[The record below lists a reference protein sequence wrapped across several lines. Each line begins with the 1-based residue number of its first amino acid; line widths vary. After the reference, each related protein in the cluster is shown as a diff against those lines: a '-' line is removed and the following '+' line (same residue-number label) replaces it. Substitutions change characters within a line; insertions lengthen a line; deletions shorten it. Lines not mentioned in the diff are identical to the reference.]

1 MVVRMLII
9 LCAAY
14 LSAAAVS
21 PTKYPVML
29 VHGVSTRDDKDK
41 GAYWGRIP
49 ERIRQEGVRVFFS
62 GQDAWRPHE
71 SNAMLLA
78 WSIRSALEASGAAKI
93 NLIAM
98 SKGGIESR
106 YAVTH
111 LGMAPFVASLTTIA
125 TPHRGSAAADY
136 ALEQYAAFGP
146 AAQITFSIAGVFSG
160 DGNPDVH
167 GAAVALSRA
176 YMAEFNRTCPD
187 SPLVYYQ
194 SYAFVMKR
202 SECNFLLAFQHA
214 IMYAR
219 EGTNDGLVSTVSA
232 RWGNFRGII
241 EGDANGSGVSHFH
254 AHDGYR
260 QNVSGF
266 DTPAFYVSI
275 VRDLAA
281 RGF

>member
-1 MVVRMLII
+1 
-9 LCAAY
+9 
-14 LSAAAVS
+14 
-21 PTKYPVML
+21 ML
-29 VHGVSTRDDKDK
+29 VHGVSTRDDKDN

-49 ERIRQEGVRVFFS
+49 ERLRQEGVRVFFS
-62 GQDAWRPHE
+62 GQDAWRPHA
-71 SNAMLLA
+71 SNAVLLKG
-78 WSIRSALEASGAAKI
+78 SIQSALRASGAGKV

-106 YAVTH
+106 YVITH

-125 TPHRGSAAADY
+125 TPHRGSAVADF

-146 AAQITFSIAGVFSG
+146 AAQITFSIAGAFSG
-160 DGNPDVH
+160 DAGPDVH
-167 GAAVALSRA
+167 GASEALSRRT
-176 YMAEFNRTCPD
+176 MEEFNRTCPD

-202 SECNFLLAFQHA
+202 PECNLLLAFQHA
-214 IMYAR
+214 ILLAR
-219 EGTNDGLVSTVSA
+219 EGPNDGLVSTVSA
-232 RWGNFRGII
+232 RWGNFRGIV
-241 EGDANGSGVSHFH
+241 EGDTNGTGVSHFH

-260 QNVSGF
+260 QDVSGF

-275 VRDLAA
+275 VRDLAS